1 MKKLFCICI
10 MCMTVLCSFSQT
22 VKFDDEK
29 NLVLKEVVEVNKSKD
44 ALFEQVIS
52 TLVDLSPNTNTHLKT
67 EYHDINTGTVIY
79 KGPLYLG
86 FKKVNMM
93 AGYNNYVNTIIII
106 KCKDNKYQVT
116 IKATSMVLDWSVPEH
131 PNKEEIDVCHVYPAY
146 DGYKTTLYYTK
157 KSIVEFGPEIPNN
170 MISLFKY
177 ITTKLNTEEDDF

>member
-10 MCMTVLCSFSQT
+10 MCISVLYSFSQS

-29 NLVLKEVVEVNKSKD
+29 NLVLREVVEVNKSKD

-79 KGPLYLG
+79 KGSLYLG
-86 FKKVNMM
+86 FKKVNRL
-93 AGYNNYVNTIIII
+93 AGYNNYVNTIITI

-116 IKATSMVLDWSVPEH
+116 IKATSMVLVWSAPGY
-131 PNKEEIDVCHVYPAY
+131 PAKEEIDVCHVYPAY
-146 DGYKTTLYYTK
+146 DGYKTMLYYTK

-170 MISLFKY
+170 MILMFKY
-177 ITTKLNTEEDDF
+177 ITTKLTEEDDF